1 MFCTKCGTKNSDD
14 NAFCTNCGAK
24 LNRPAPSASKP
35 VNNEQ
40 GETTAVSSQNTD
52 MADQTIVINV
62 SNSHSQDNVQN
73 TSSSDKTT
81 VISPITSAPAKQIPI
96 GTEPSQATS
105 ASPGRPQHAAISQ
118 QPTQVHKPILQQ
130 SSVQQNQPQPSRSQF
145 AAQQA
150 PVYAT
155 TAQRAASYSDIP
167 VRSKSKNKIII
178 PVIIALV
185 IIAAIVVTAFLTG
198 GFGLMGVKA
207 KSSVNEYTWEEL
219 SQISEKIGN
228 ASDETEAIEIAKK
241 YNLVTKDG
249 KLDGTQTKTVQLA
262 NGTSATVQ
270 IAGFAHD
277 TKSSGE
283 KAGIT
288 FIFCDAIDLQPM
300 NADDTNSGGWDKSQ
314 LRSWLNSDG
323 IRLLPKDLQNALVPV
338 DKSTNNV
345 GQTKNSSSISITTD
359 SLWLFSCVEL
369 CGDTNWFA
377 SNDAAYNNVL
387 NAEGKEYKLFMDCF
401 VASGKQA
408 EVLSKHYDNG
418 FVWWWG
424 RSPNPSTGER
434 FFDTDKTGIIKGDMD
449 YPSSLKGGVVPGFC
463 I

>member
-62 SNSHSQDNVQN
+62 SNSHSQDTVQN

-249 KLDGTQTKTVQLA
+249 RLDGNQTKDVTLSDGTVVQ
-262 NGTSATVQ
+262 VQ
-270 IAGFAHD
+270 IVGFCHD
-277 TKSSGE
+277 E
-283 KAGIT
+283 KADGT
-288 FIFCDAIDLQPM
+288 GKAGLSFIFKDGLASRSINSTDS
-300 NADDTNSGGWDKSQ
+300 NSGGWDKSQ
-314 LRSWLNSDG
+314 ARSWLASDG
-323 IRLLPKDLQNALVPV
+323 LGMLPGDLQNCILSV
-338 DKSTNNV
+338 KKKTNNT
-345 GQTKNSSSISITTD
+345 GQTTTSSSVTTTTD
-359 SLWLFSCVEL
+359 KLWLFSSIEL
-369 CGDTNWFA
+369 FGATSYYKD
-377 SNDAAYNNVL
+377 DRAYCNTIL
-387 NAEGKEYKLFMDCF
+387 NTEGEKYKLFQDSDTAMGQTNSILKMHFMDAGC
-401 VASGKQA
+401 S
-408 EVLSKHYDNG
+408 
-418 FVWWWG
+418 WWL
-424 RSPNPSTGER
+424 RSPV
-434 FFDTDKTGIIKGDMD
+434 
-449 YPSSLKGGVVPGFC
+449 PSSKDRFCSVNLQGNYASDQAAESYPLLPGFSL
-463 I
+463 